1 MNQSNN
7 VEVTSAEKLDVTI
20 PQNLYESL
28 VTLATRHDRSISGEI
43 KQAWM
48 QWTDQLSSLKLIL
61 ALLTSQNGNAA
72 ESTDTHISLRTAP
85 SNIKHHL
92 CKFKTG
98 QVHQIKEQAN
108 ILMVSMNTVILKALV
123 WWVNTWKR
131 VDLLNSGVMSLP
143 EIHLDS

>member
-1 MNQSNN
+1 MNQSNS
-7 VEVTSAEKLDVTI
+7 VEITSAEKFDVTI

-28 VTLATRHDRSISGEI
+28 VALATRHDRSISGEI

-72 ESTDTHISLRTAP
+72 ESTDTHISLRTTP

-98 QVHQIKEQAN
+98 QVHQIKEQSN

-131 VDLLNSGVMSLP
+131 VDLLNSGVRSLP
-143 EIHLDS
+143 EINLD

>member
-1 MNQSNN
+1 MNQRNN
-7 VEVTSAEKLDVTI
+7 VEVTSAEKFDVTI

-28 VTLATRHDRSISGEI
+28 VALATRHDRSISGEI

-48 QWTDQLSSLKLIL
+48 QWADQLSSLKLIL
-61 ALLTSQNGNAA
+61 ALLTSQHGNAA
-72 ESTDTHISLRTAP
+72 ELTDTHISLRTPP

-98 QVHQIKEQAN
+98 QVHQIKEQAT

-131 VDLLNSGVMSLP
+131 VDLLNSGVRNLP
-143 EIHLDS
+143 KINLDS

>member
-28 VTLATRHDRSISGEI
+28 VTLATRHDRSMSGEI

-72 ESTDTHISLRTAP
+72 ESTDTYITSSYGTEQH
-85 SNIKHHL
+85 
-92 CKFKTG
+92 KTPPL
-98 QVHQIKEQAN
+98 QV
-108 ILMVSMNTVILKALV
+108 
-123 WWVNTWKR
+123 
-131 VDLLNSGVMSLP
+131 
-143 EIHLDS
+143 